1 MKNPSYQEFKSFCEL
16 SRLRSGTR
24 KVSSTFSSNEMVV
37 PVDLPDNLT
46 DDQLFELS
54 TKDVVPLGWS
64 TDQLKAKP
72 ISQPRQSPI
81 CNNENLMLLQ
91 EVVRKIGEIDLRN
104 SGEYIEGIPHPE
116 GSRWLSR
123 LRKGFLSIQAHLD
136 LHGLTL
142 TEARESFDAFVHQS
156 LIHGYSCVRVV
167 HGRGKHS
174 KGNQPKLKKYL
185 VKWLNTRRM
194 SNHVIAYS
202 TARLVDGGGGALYI
216 LLGRE

>member
-1 MKNPSYQEFKSFCEL
+1 MKNPSYQEFKSFGEL
-16 SRLRSGTR
+16 SGLRTR
-24 KVSSTFSSNEMVV
+24 NRRFSSSFSSNKIVG
-37 PVDLPDNLT
+37 PVDFPNNLT
-46 DDQLFELS
+46 DDQLFEFS

-72 ISQPRQSPI
+72 ISRPKGPPI
-81 CNNENLMLLQ
+81 CNNEDLMLLQ
-91 EVVRKIGEIDLRN
+91 EVVRNIGEIDLRN
-104 SGEYIEGIPHPE
+104 SGEYIEGVPHPE

-123 LRKGFLSIQAHLD
+123 LRKGFYSIQAHLD

-142 TEARESFDAFVHQS
+142 TEARESFDAFIHQS
-156 LIHGYSCVRVV
+156 LIHGYSCVRVI

-174 KGNQPKLKKYL
+174 KGHQPKLKRYL
-185 VKWLNTRRM
+185 VKWLNTRQM
-194 SNHVIAYS
+194 SKRVIAFA